1 MADLDARVLEEI
13 RRIARVD
20 LEFTADIS
28 PAARLNE
35 DLHLDSMAMIVVA
48 VGLENMFRVKLQEE
62 DAGSI
67 VTIGDLVKLV
77 VQRVSES
84 GVAT

>member
-1 MADLDARVLEEI
+1 MGDLDLRVLEEI

-20 LEFTADIS
+20 LEFTGEIL

-62 DAGSI
+62 DAGLI
-67 VTIGDLVKLV
+67 LTVGDLVQLV
-77 VQRVSES
+77 VKRVGE
-84 GVAT
+84 AEAAA

>member
-20 LEFTADIS
+20 LEFAGEVLPT
-28 PAARLNE
+28 ARLND

-48 VGLENMFRVKLQEE
+48 VGLENVFRVKLQEE
-62 DAGSI
+62 DAGQL
-67 VTIGDLVKLV
+67 VTVGDLVQLV
-77 VQRVSES
+77 VQRVGED
-84 GVAT
+84 A